1 MWRASLALSSVPGHG
16 RPAASRTV
24 NSPRRGDDAARVA
37 AFPASAIDT
46 VPARGMSRLVSHVQA
61 SPSAAVEDPKWF
73 QRTIRTLD
81 TAANCLKD
89 HAEAFMLDGEES
101 CHGMAIE
108 VLDWF
113 VKKKGELVQGCESNN
128 YSSEACDA
136 LEGFGRLI
144 TDMSF
149 ESKLEDMFA
158 VLCCQYFAEKGAA
171 PPRKLLLACAHV
183 DPPPLSFGS
192 LRAL

>member
-1 MWRASLALSSVPGHG
+1 MNACVKGCQHSTCL
-16 RPAASRTV
+16 PACCRH
-24 NSPRRGDDAARVA
+24 P
-37 AFPASAIDT
+37 
-46 VPARGMSRLVSHVQA
+46 
-61 SPSAAVEDPKWF
+61 
-73 QRTIRTLD
+73 
-81 TAANCLKD
+81 D